1 MPENNE
7 TVTLQ
12 PIPTWMKFGAPA
24 LVAIVLIVVV
34 SFSMSDSDEPAT
46 TSLDGVEIGKDTPT
60 FPELKEDKILPVDTL
75 EKLEQV
81 PVNIDTEAKPG
92 AITENIDSEL
102 GLPFVSDKGETE
114 KKLEQLQGKLDALET
129 SNNDRQ
135 NKQDA
140 VIKDLQAQLTSQQA
154 QIEQLLDRLK
164 PKKTKP
170 RAVKH
175 YKPRPVTIPFTLV
188 SIDKWGSELYAVFR
202 HNGRL
207 KELTVGQTIDRW
219 TVDDM
224 NMALGS
230 VTIKSPSGTR
240 KVLLIQS

>member
-1 MPENNE
+1 MTVNNE

-12 PIPTWMKFGAPA
+12 PIPSWMKLGAPA

-34 SFSMSDSDEPAT
+34 SFSMTDSDEPAT

-60 FPELKEDKILPVDTL
+60 FPELQEDKILPEETL

-92 AITENIDSEL
+92 AITQNSDSERS
-102 GLPFVSDKGETE
+102 LPFVSDKGETE

-135 NKQDA
+135 DQQDA
-140 VIKDLQAQLTSQQA
+140 VIEDLQAQLTSQQA
-154 QIEQLLDRLK
+154 QIEQLREKLAS
-164 PKKTKP
+164 KKRKP
-170 RAVKH
+170 REVKR
-175 YKPRPVTIPFTLV
+175 YKPRPVIIPFTLV
-188 SIDKWGSELYAVFR
+188 SVDKWGNELYAVFR
-202 HNGRL
+202 HNGQL
-207 KELTVGQTIDRW
+207 KELTVGQAMGQWTI
-219 TVDDM
+219 VDV

-230 VTIKSPSGTR
+230 VTMKSASGTR
-240 KVLLIQS
+240 KVLVIQS